1 MNTMIITS
9 IGVVNYNMIPTTML
23 IYFRMIIGFNIK
35 YIFNIMAVSECES
48 VSIKRMNIK
57 KILKLL

>member
-35 YIFNIMAVSECES
+35 YIFNIMAVSKCES